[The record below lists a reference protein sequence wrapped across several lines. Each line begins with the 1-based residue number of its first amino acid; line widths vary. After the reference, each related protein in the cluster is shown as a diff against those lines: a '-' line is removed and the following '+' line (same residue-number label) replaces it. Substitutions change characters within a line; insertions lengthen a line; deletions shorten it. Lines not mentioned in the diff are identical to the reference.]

1 MNQRQYTVSSQEFFL
16 LWQAVHGED
25 RVVPLGTPHVGATR
39 AARLRLVE
47 QSSQTLSARRLG
59 TIQRPDPDLRALVA
73 GLGEFDRALEIAYFK
88 GTELARGI
96 ACAGWGGAFAA
107 RVNDQVHLYP
117 FHPTALASAT
127 VSSLPGLQPGTGR
140 AVNVR
145 WDDYVRA
152 GQAGEQEGKQAFLDV
167 LRDAGIREP
176 EAHNLMRIITS
187 RIGGGELGLTARN
200 RDGVPRPTGRS
211 VSWLD
216 TREGRY
222 LLRKQDGWLVLAP
235 ADASRLTSAVDE
247 LIAAG

>member
-1 MNQRQYTVSSQEFFL
+1 MSERRFTVSAQEFFL

-39 AARLRLVE
+39 AARRRLAE
-47 QSSQTLSARRLG
+47 QSSQTLYARGLG
-59 TIQRPDPDLRALVA
+59 TIDRPDDYLRTLIS

-88 GTELARGI
+88 GTELARGL
-96 ACAGWGGAFAA
+96 ACAGWSGSFAA
-107 RVNDQVHLYP
+107 RVNGQVHLREFRP
-117 FHPTALASAT
+117 NALASAT
-127 VSSLPGLQPGTGR
+127 VSSLPGLAPGSGR
-140 AVNVR
+140 SVNVR
-145 WDDYVRA
+145 WDDYLRA
-152 GQAGEQEGKQAFLDV
+152 GQAGEREGVQAFLDV

-176 EAHNLMRIITS
+176 EAHTLMRIVTN

-222 LLRKQDGWLVLAP
+222 LLRRHDGWLVLAP
-235 ADASRLTSAVDE
+235 ADQARLTSAVDE
-247 LIAAG
+247 LLAG